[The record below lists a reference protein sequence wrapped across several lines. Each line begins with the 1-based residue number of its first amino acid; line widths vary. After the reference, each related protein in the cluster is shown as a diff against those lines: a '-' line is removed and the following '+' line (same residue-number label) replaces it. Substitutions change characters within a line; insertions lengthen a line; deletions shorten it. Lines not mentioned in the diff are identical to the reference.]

1 MSLLGIINNSAA
13 ALANT
18 QTQIGVVSN
27 NIGNS
32 NSPNFVARQANL
44 IESNPASG
52 GTDQVQITRAV
63 NTTLQQELLQQ
74 STLSSNQTFTNNIYT
89 QLEQLDGSASGT
101 PSLTAATQG
110 FTTAFQALEAD
121 PGSVPS
127 QQGVIQA
134 GQTLA
139 QTVQTIAGGVQA
151 IFTQVG
157 QQAESDVNTL
167 NTSLATIASLNSQIA
182 AAAGT
187 GQSTAALGDTLDA
200 TIQTVAN
207 LVPIRVSFADNGT
220 AQLTTP
226 SGIDLVSGTTPS
238 SFGFDSATDT
248 IFAAGDPSE
257 ASLNG
262 GFAGGQIGAEI
273 STLDT
278 SAAGVASQN
287 PADAPLQKILVQLN
301 GFADQFFAPTPPGPA
316 TAFQAAYN
324 NATPTNPGELPADF
338 FTIPNFGAAPSTDAF
353 NFQVNPALLNGTAT
367 VKQAS
372 VPAVVSQ
379 LIATNNNFAAG
390 GVSTTNSTYTGITE
404 AIASNQ
410 TQRAQLAQTNQQ
422 SSSAALTTTQATYQN
437 ATGVNVNTELTQ
449 LIVLQNTYGASAKV
463 ISVVQSLF
471 TALEGA
477 IPATA

>member
-1 MSLLGIINNSAA
+1 MSLFGIINNASS

-18 QTQIGVVSN
+18 QTQIGVVSD
-27 NIGNS
+27 NIGNA
-32 NSPNFVARQANL
+32 NSPNFVARQATL

-52 GTDQVQITRAV
+52 GTDQVLVTRAV
-63 NTTLQQELLQQ
+63 NTPLQQEFLQQ
-74 STLSSNQTFTNNIYT
+74 STLSGNQSFTNGIYT

-101 PSLTAATQG
+101 PSLTAAMQG
-110 FTTAFQALEAD
+110 FSGAFQALEAS
-121 PGSVPS
+121 PASVPL

-134 GQTLA
+134 AQTLT
-139 QTVQTIAGGVQA
+139 QTVQGIAGGVQA

-157 QQAESDVNTL
+157 QQTQTDVNTL
-167 NTSLATIASLNSQIA
+167 NTSLASIATLNSQIA

-207 LVPIRVSFADNGT
+207 LVPIRVSFANNGT
-220 AQLTTP
+220 AQLSTP
-226 SGIDLVSGTTPS
+226 AGIELVSGTTPS

-248 IFAAGDPSE
+248 IFAANDPSE

-273 STLDT
+273 ATLDT

-301 GFADQFFAPTPPGPA
+301 SFADQFFAPTPPGPA

-324 NATPTNPGELPADF
+324 NANPTNAGELGADF
-338 FTIPNFGAAPSTDAF
+338 FTIPNFGATPSTDAF
-353 NFQVNPALLNGTAT
+353 NFQVNPALVNGTAT
-367 VKQAS
+367 LKQSA
-372 VPAVVSQ
+372 VPAVVGQ

-390 GVSTTNSTYTGITE
+390 GVSATNSTYTGITE

-410 TQRAQLAQTNQQ
+410 TQRAQAAQSNQQ
-422 SSSAALTTTQATYQN
+422 SSSAALTTTKATYLN
-437 ATGVNVNTELTQ
+437 ATGVNVNSELAR

-463 ISVVQSLF
+463 ISIVEQMF
-471 TALEGA
+471 TALQA
-477 IPATA
+477 AFPAA